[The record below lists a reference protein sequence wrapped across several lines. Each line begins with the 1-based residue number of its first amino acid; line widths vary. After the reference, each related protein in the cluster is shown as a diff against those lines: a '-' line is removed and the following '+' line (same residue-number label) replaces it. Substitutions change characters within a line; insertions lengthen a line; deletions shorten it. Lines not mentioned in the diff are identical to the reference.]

1 MTVLE
6 DRLRSELR
14 AESELITP
22 ESIVPLR
29 LPGATER
36 VPGVLR
42 RRRTRHWPPWVI
54 PLAAAAAAAAVIAG
68 TFAVAH
74 ALPGTPRQAWS
85 PTAVYTGVPRYYA
98 YTVQGDI
105 YNYTSHGTQYGAS
118 VTGRYLK
125 IRATDSGKVIA
136 TVFPPGPYNSFQ
148 MISADAT
155 GTVFVLGAMRYWQ
168 RYANTRPSVRARN
181 QVTPMRFLVA
191 RISGGRAKVSSLPLP
206 VTVTPGQLPS
216 MALSPDGTRLAL
228 AYGGG
233 GKPAVLQVITLP
245 DGRVR
250 RWTSQPVAWT
260 PLLSG
265 RGAWTANGRT
275 LALQQWD
282 LLRSNSGRALSQYRL
297 PAATPVYL
305 IDTVAP
311 GSKLA
316 ASRLLTLVR
325 PFHESAPWQVFITPD
340 GTGLIGATSRPSRLP
355 GGLSRGEL
363 SVYSART
370 GALVQR
376 LAPWK
381 WNSSDSRPAHGGSPK
396 ELIAWS
402 DPSGSQFIVLHPV
415 DDLNLLGV
423 LTSGVFR
430 AGGAPL
436 PRQRAGYQELQ
447 YALRTASQVAW

>member
-1 MTVLE
+1 VTVLE

-22 ESIVPLR
+22 ESIAPLR
-29 LPGATER
+29 LPDDAGQAPGGSWRRGA
-36 VPGVLR
+36 
-42 RRRTRHWPPWVI
+42 RHWPPWVI

-68 TFAVAH
+68 TFAVGH
-74 ALPGTPRQAWS
+74 ALLGTRQQAWS
-85 PTAVYTGVPRYYA
+85 PTPPYAGVPRYYA

-105 YNYTSHGTQYGAS
+105 YDYTAHGTQYGAG

-125 IRATDSGKVIA
+125 IRATGSGKLVA
-136 TVFPPGPYNSFQ
+136 TVFPPKPYNNFQ

-168 RYANTRPSVRARN
+168 RYANTRPSVLARN
-181 QVTPMRFLVA
+181 QVTPIRFLVV
-191 RISGGRAKVSSLPLP
+191 RITGGRAKVSGLPLP
-206 VTVTPGQLPS
+206 VTVTPGQRPS

-233 GKPAVLQVITLP
+233 GRPAVLQVITLP

-250 RWTSQPVAWT
+250 RWTSRPVSWT
-260 PLLSG
+260 PMLSG

-275 LALQQWD
+275 LVLQQWD
-282 LLRSNSGRALSQYRL
+282 LLLSRSGNALRQYRP

-305 IDTVAP
+305 IDTVVP
-311 GSKLA
+311 GGRLA
-316 ASRLLTLVR
+316 ASKLVTLVR
-325 PFHESAPWQVFITPD
+325 PLDESAPWQVFITPD
-340 GTGLIGATSRPSRLP
+340 GTKLIGATSRPSRLP
-355 GGLSRGEL
+355 AGLSRGEL

-370 GALVQR
+370 GARVQR

-381 WNSSDSRPAHGGSPK
+381 WNEGDSRPGHGGAPR
-396 ELIAWS
+396 ELLAWS
-402 DPSGSQFIVLHPV
+402 NPSGSQFIVLHPV
-415 DDLNLLGV
+415 DDLNILGS
-423 LTSGVFR
+423 LTGGTFR
-430 AGGAPL
+430 TTGAPL
-436 PRQRAGYQELQ
+436 PRQPAGYQELE